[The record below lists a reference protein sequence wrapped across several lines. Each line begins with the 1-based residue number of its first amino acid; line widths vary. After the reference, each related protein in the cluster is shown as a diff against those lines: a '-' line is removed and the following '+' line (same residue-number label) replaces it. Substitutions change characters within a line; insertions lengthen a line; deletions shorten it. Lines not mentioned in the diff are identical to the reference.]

1 MQKKS
6 FSRVALVDLLRRKR
20 TNLQKFLHDSGIVTY
35 ELLIVRCN
43 SMGVLPP
50 TLLEFQSARGAGV
63 LHEISSPTEG
73 IIVLEPPPLPEIEE
87 MMSIVSE
94 DEITKKTKQLQKKK
108 KMLEPSSSE

>member
-1 MQKKS
+1 MRMQKKS

-50 TLLEFQSARGAGV
+50 SILEFQTARGGSI

-73 IIVLEPPPLPEIEE
+73 IIVLEPPPVEE
-87 MMSIVSE
+87 TKSISSE
-94 DEITKKTKQLQKKK
+94 DETKKIKSIQKKK
-108 KMLEPSSSE
+108 KISETESSSSE